1 MNGRHLL
8 AASVISVQNSNFVY
22 PSCQNCFSRLLLDL
36 KRYSCLKCGCSGD
49 PREANYRYRL
59 SLEVADTRDVFE
71 VTVFGSC
78 LDTFFGVTAKGLQR
92 YIEELKQEAR
102 EPDRDAVPSLVFQ
115 AVETCFLG
123 KKFVFGVK
131 DSDKQDG
138 TGSMQNGCQIDKNSR
153 ALTACQMVV
162 PNSGLVGCTVIQ
174 YLKELRSSYSKHS
187 HGGFWPPDCFA
198 AVDQPSRELSGLH
211 GSGTLGVVPSSC
223 MDVLSSL
230 WPQSFG
236 LTSSCVS
243 SGTTADLV
251 ALSTSKAA
259 QDEPNSDDSPVS
271 LHSLSVFKPHDR
283 NLTVNTKKEQ
293 KDKKCHL
300 HNVTEKSEAEGYSSL
315 RRKDCR
321 SLLSPLEL
329 EERDSPLRKI
339 SIQCSDGLEKSWTS
353 FPLQTYDGSLSSL
366 GPSSSR
372 IRAGENTQE
381 APWLWDEL
389 PSSESFNE
397 FIAKI
402 ENDKAMVL
410 PTKADVLEHFPSQEA
425 DEFHGSF
432 KQSSPNPG
440 ICSANFLTEES
451 GEKLKKLAGKMEMC
465 KEDNF
470 PCHQLNLPCFISN
483 RYHQEASYTSLPTE
497 EKENLGCW
505 SNQHPDLS
513 PWSTPTGIK
522 HSHSKG
528 SCLSSKEGVGQD
540 VSSCKRLNFCSSTN
554 NCLKS
559 PCLQTRKT
567 THLNCKGDGNLDK
580 WENKGSVSDQL
591 NQMADLTN
599 TQEEGFTLATCEKTD
614 KVCEKGR
621 ELLSEVQN
629 YNFRE
634 AEVSGS
640 DCPEGSYN
648 ASADLFDASTRQA
661 DATVR
666 MFNLA
671 PAFSPQEGTLNK
683 KCIRSEAMLSE
694 QDASWNTSWH
704 GLSLHK
710 MFATPHQKTSTP
722 VAGSIS
728 EFEHSPAGTPGF
740 VPDSQ
745 STPLSRPCRQVSLP
759 RGRESI
765 LTKLPRN
772 NLSWINA
779 RCKRPRPSLK
789 NYLAKQLVSKF
800 PQSRRSSDANSVS
813 INASGPQQLSIK
825 VSPAQRLSEN
835 DDEEWIPPSDK
846 KWIHPL
852 AFQNGKTLR
861 SDASCQVAEKSPLSE
876 NKVRFVIP
884 KSNVSLRKV
893 EFIHKRQQPTETR
906 FEDGPVPEDGV
917 HLRQLMNE
925 SLSSS
930 ASADVARP
938 GPSSTPGS
946 MHNTADWSSE
956 LFV

>member
-1 MNGRHLL
+1 MNARHLL
-8 AASVISVQNSNFVY
+8 TASVISVQNSNFVY

-59 SLEVADTRDVFE
+59 SLEVADSRDIFE

-102 EPDRDAVPSLVFQ
+102 EPDRDAVPGVVFQ

-138 TGSMQNGCQIDKNSR
+138 TGSMQNSCRIDKNSS
-153 ALTACQMVV
+153 ALTACQMFV

-174 YLKELRSSYSKHS
+174 YLQELQCSYPKCS
-187 HGGFWPPDCFA
+187 HGGFWSPDHFA
-198 AVDQPSRELSGLH
+198 AVDQPSREFSGLY
-211 GSGTLGVVPSSC
+211 GSGTLGAVPSC
-223 MDVLSSL
+223 CIDVLSSL

-236 LTSSCVS
+236 LNSSSVS

-259 QDEPNSDDSPVS
+259 QDEPNSDDSPIS
-271 LHSLSVFKPHDR
+271 LHSLSVFKPQDR

-300 HNVTEKSEAEGYSSL
+300 HHRTEKSEAGYSSL
-315 RRKDCR
+315 RRKVCR
-321 SLLSPLEL
+321 SLLSPLIL
-329 EERDSPLRKI
+329 EDRDSPLRKI
-339 SIQCSDGLEKSWTS
+339 STQCSDGLEKSWTS
-353 FPLQTYDGSLSSL
+353 LPPQTYDGSLPPL
-366 GPSSSR
+366 APSSSH
-372 IRAGENTQE
+372 IRASGNSQE
-381 APWLWDEL
+381 DPWLWDEL

-402 ENDKAMVL
+402 ENDKATVL
-410 PTKADVLEHFPSQEA
+410 PTEAGVLEHFPSQGA
-425 DEFHGSF
+425 DEFHGPF
-432 KQSSPNPG
+432 KQSSPKPG
-440 ICSANFLTEES
+440 ICSANFITEES

-470 PCHQLNLPCFISN
+470 PCHQLNLPCFSSN

-497 EKENLGCW
+497 EKENWGCW
-505 SNQHPDLS
+505 ATQHPDLS
-513 PWSTPTGIK
+513 PWSTLTGIK
-522 HSHSKG
+522 CSHSKG

-540 VSSCKRLNFCSSTN
+540 VSSCKSLNSCSSTN
-554 NCLKS
+554 NSLKS

-567 THLNCKGDGNLDK
+567 THLNCKGDGNLGK
-580 WENKGSVSDQL
+580 WENKGSVNDQL
-591 NQMADLTN
+591 NQMADLIN
-599 TQEEGFTLATCEKTD
+599 TQEQGFTQATCEKTD
-614 KVCEKGR
+614 KVCEKER
-621 ELLSEVQN
+621 ELFSEVQN
-629 YNFRE
+629 YNFSE

-661 DATVR
+661 EATVR

-671 PAFSPQEGTLNK
+671 QAFSPQEGTLNK
-683 KCIRSEAMLSE
+683 ECIRSEATLSE

-710 MFATPHQKTSTP
+710 MFTTPHQKTSTP

-728 EFEHSPAGTPGF
+728 EFEHSLASTPGF

-765 LTKLPRN
+765 LTKLPQN
-772 NLSWINA
+772 KLSWINA
-779 RCKRPRPSLK
+779 RCKRPRPSL
-789 NYLAKQLVSKF
+789 NFFLAKQLFSKF

-813 INASGPQQLSIK
+813 ISASGPQQLSIK
-825 VSPAQRLSEN
+825 GSPAQRLSEN

-846 KWIHPL
+846 KWIRPI

-861 SDASCQVAEKSPLSE
+861 SDANCQVAEKSPLSE

-893 EFIHKRQQPTETR
+893 EFIHKRQQLTETR

-917 HLRQLMNE
+917 HLRQLMSE
-925 SLSSS
+925 S
-930 ASADVARP
+930 
-938 GPSSTPGS
+938 PGS

-956 LFV
+956 LFM